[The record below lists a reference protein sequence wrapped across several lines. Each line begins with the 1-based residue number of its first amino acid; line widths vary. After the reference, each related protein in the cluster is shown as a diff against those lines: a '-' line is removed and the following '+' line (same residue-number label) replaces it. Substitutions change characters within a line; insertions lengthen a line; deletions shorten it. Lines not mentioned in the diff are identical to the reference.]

1 MSHHLTN
8 IDKPRKLNSL
18 VYTAQCTPNGLVLQV
33 GNRNSVMT
41 TNDDADISPFRRE
54 KRQQIQAAA
63 QRLFLANGYKRT
75 SMEAIRA
82 EAGVSKPTLYTHYAD
97 KEALFADVVRLAF
110 NHIGIEH
117 FPFMAGQTLP
127 IQTRAELRMVL
138 VAFVT
143 RAMQQM
149 MQSDYLAILRIAIGE
164 MPHFPQLIDI
174 FRQNGPARGLA
185 IAGQFFALAHQQG
198 LIRIA
203 DTEVVAR
210 LFIGPMASYVLTEGL
225 LHVGEPRLPEQARIE
240 AHVDLFLHA
249 VC

>member
-1 MSHHLTN
+1 
-8 IDKPRKLNSL
+8 
-18 VYTAQCTPNGLVLQV
+18 
-33 GNRNSVMT
+33 MT
-41 TNDDADISPFRRE
+41 TNNDADISPFRRE
-54 KRQQIQAAA
+54 KRLQIQAAA

-117 FPFMAGQTLP
+117 FPFMAGHALP
-127 IQTRAELRMVL
+127 IQTRDELRMVL

-143 RAMQQM
+143 RGMQQM
-149 MQSDYLAILRIAIGE
+149 MASNYLAMLRIAIGE

-185 IAGQFFALAHQQG
+185 IAGQFFALAYQQG
-198 LIRIA
+198 LIRVA

-210 LFIGPMASYVLTEGL
+210 LFIGPLATYILTDGL
-225 LHVGEPRLPEQARIE
+225 LSAQAPQLPDEARIN
-240 AHVDLFLHA
+240 AHVDLFLQA